1 MGGSKEGR
9 EWEPAC
15 AEPSEEGVG
24 RTGKEES
31 RGKGASRREGG
42 RENQSGSC
50 KEKEE
55 KEEERERS
63 GGLRGKERESTQ
75 TAALIQDHW
84 QLYFKGNSQNCDT
97 ALHNC

>member
-1 MGGSKEGR
+1 M
-9 EWEPAC
+9 
-15 AEPSEEGVG
+15 G

-31 RGKGASRREGG
+31 RGKGASGREGG
-42 RENQSGSC
+42 TENQSGSS

-55 KEEERERS
+55 RERWVER
-63 GGLRGKERESTQ
+63 GGEGERTQ